1 MQHLLVLILIGLL
14 PVQPGWALGDMHMHA
29 PGADAR
35 VEAAAPQADIHC
47 QGWLATAVG
56 DAGAAQDHG
65 DHGSHCHHCQQP
77 PSLFIADAVVTAILL
92 PAEAPQAAGA
102 SRHASHVPAVRNR
115 PPRAR
120 R

>member
-1 MQHLLVLILIGLL
+1 MIGLL

-29 PGADAR
+29 PGTDAR
-35 VEAAAPQADIHC
+35 IEAGGAALQADIHC
-47 QGWLATAVG
+47 QGWLATAAS
-56 DAGAAQDHG
+56 DADVAQDHG

-77 PSLFIADAVVTAILL
+77 PSLFIADAVVAAVLP
-92 PAEAPQAAGA
+92 PAEAPRPAGA
-102 SRHASHVPAVRNR
+102 SRHASHMPAVRSR